1 MELFQLLLPYL
12 FQLILFFLFFA
23 INHYYVKD
31 LKKTLKIYL
40 LVMLPLL
47 AIGIL
52 LMEFGFLPT
61 EF

>member
-1 MELFQLLLPYL
+1 MELFKTLLPLIGPLLL
-12 FQLILFFLFFA
+12 IA

-47 AIGIL
+47 AIGVL
-52 LMEFGFLPT
+52 GWEFG
-61 EF
+61 

>member
-1 MELFQLLLPYL
+1 MELFKTLLPLIGTLLL
-12 FQLILFFLFFA
+12 IV

-52 LMEFGFLPT
+52 LIEFRFLPT

>member
-1 MELFQLLLPYL
+1 MELFQLLLRYL
-12 FQLILFFLFFA
+12 FPLILIFLLFA

-52 LMEFGFLPT
+52 LIEFRFLPT

>member
-1 MELFQLLLPYL
+1 MELFQSLLPFL

-31 LKKTLKIYL
+31 VKKTLKIYL

-47 AIGIL
+47 AIGVL
-52 LMEFGFLPT
+52 GWEFGCIPT
-61 EF
+61 EL